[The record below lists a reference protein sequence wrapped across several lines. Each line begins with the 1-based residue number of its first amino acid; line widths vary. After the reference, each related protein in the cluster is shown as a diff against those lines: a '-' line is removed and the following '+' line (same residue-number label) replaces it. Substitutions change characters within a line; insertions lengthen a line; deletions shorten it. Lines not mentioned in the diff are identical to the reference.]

1 MLKMYL
7 FLVKMFALVW
17 HARAAWHDLPLLSC
31 KYSHPLG
38 NSGWKQLHGGKP
50 NSCDVSCRI
59 IMDPNCHNMPDALQ
73 HARCQIHNGIYNCN
87 LFNFE
92 KHPAVQSLTCGKVLA
107 TNLSSQ
113 WICLNF
119 LSVSSSLFFTR
130 QDKFT
135 ISPFQCVQ
143 FLFFCQTNGLATEN
157 KLPMKMIAKSII
169 TAEWEWSLFFDKSI
183 H

>member
-1 MLKMYL
+1 MYL

-17 HARAAWHDLPLLSC
+17 HARAARHDLPLLSC

-38 NSGWKQLHGGKP
+38 NSGWRLLHGGK
-50 NSCDVSCRI
+50 RH
-59 IMDPNCHNMPDALQ
+59 DPNCHNMLDALQ
-73 HARCQIHNGIYNCN
+73 HARCQIHKGIYNCN
-87 LFNFE
+87 LFIFE

-119 LSVSSSLFFTR
+119 LSVSSSLFFTGQVTTR
-130 QDKFT
+130 PFPLLTLKRVLFEYVLRFFLACWQIIIV
-135 ISPFQCVQ
+135 ISWFNCQC
-143 FLFFCQTNGLATEN
+143 
-157 KLPMKMIAKSII
+157 LPWNADSRN
-169 TAEWEWSLFFDKSI
+169 EPSL